1 MPYLEQKVRIPWRCV
16 VTGSPAPMPTARITG
31 TVTWYNKVS
40 GFGFIRVQGM
50 KDVFVNEA
58 AINVPGR
65 PMLRGGEPVELEII
79 DRDGRREAANVVPA
93 RSR

>member
-1 MPYLEQKVRIPWRCV
+1 MI
-16 VTGSPAPMPTARITG
+16 GSPAPMPKARITG

-40 GFGFIRVQGM
+40 GFGFIRVEGIEGI
-50 KDVFVNEA
+50 KDVFVNET

-65 PMLRGGEPVELEII
+65 QVLRAGDPVELEII

>member
-1 MPYLEQKVRIPWRCV
+1 VI
-16 VTGSPAPMPTARITG
+16 GSPAPMPKARITG

-50 KDVFVNEA
+50 KDVFVDEV
-58 AINVPGR
+58 AINFPGR
-65 PMLRGGEPVELEII
+65 QVLREGEPVELEII

>member
-1 MPYLEQKVRIPWRCV
+1 MRGDRLTSADAE
-16 VTGSPAPMPTARITG
+16 G
-31 TVTWYNKVS
+31 TNH
-40 GFGFIRVQGM
+40 RHRHLVQQGERFWLHPSRGDEGI
-50 KDVFVNEA
+50 KDVFVNET

-65 PMLRGGEPVELEII
+65 QVLRAGDPVELEII